1 MRERIFLR
9 GHMTLI
15 VLCTGA
21 SGILANKALF
31 ALGLEPLW
39 TRYPFAVLI
48 AYGVFLGMVRIWL
61 SAMTA
66 EAKAVIGRKTETALE
81 VAGEG
86 ADLIPM
92 GTGRS
97 ANYAASEYDGG
108 GQSSGGSSWTP
119 DVDDEGVVVLIVF
132 VVLLIGV
139 VAAGGYLVY
148 EAPVILAETLFE
160 FCLATTLVKE
170 LKQVR
175 RGDWLGHLLQLTW
188 KPTVAILALAIVF
201 SSVAYKYKPEAR
213 RVADLFVIELE

>member
-1 MRERIFLR
+1 
-9 GHMTLI
+9 MTLI

-61 SAMTA
+61 WAMTD
-66 EAKAVIGRKTETALE
+66 EVKAVVRRRTESALD

-86 ADLIPM
+86 ADLLPL

-97 ANYAASEYDGG
+97 ANYAASEYGG
-108 GQSSGGSSWTP
+108 SGKGEGGSGGSSSSWAP
-119 DVDDEGVVVLIVF
+119 GVDDEGAFVLIVF
-132 VVLLIGV
+132 GVLLTGV
-139 VAAGGYLVY
+139 VVAGGYLVY

-160 FCLATTLVKE
+160 FCLATALVKE
-170 LKQVR
+170 LKQAR
-175 RGDWLGHLLQLTW
+175 RGDWLGHLFSLTW
-188 KPTVAILALAIVF
+188 KPTAAILGLAIVF
-201 SSVAYKYKPEAR
+201 SGVAYKYKPEAR
-213 RVADLFVIELE
+213 RVADLFVSERSGAK